1 MQIILDGLKLAGH
14 GNQSIDKLR
23 KKYSGVSGEYK
34 HLQKLHPILIHIFK
48 NQKADMIVCKHS
60 NRVQEFIRHTK
71 ENLLLTCHLEIQKAT
86 G

>member
-34 HLQKLHPILIHIFK
+34 HLQKFTPYS
-48 NQKADMIVCKHS
+48 DS
-60 NRVQEFIRHTK
+60 
-71 ENLLLTCHLEIQKAT
+71 HL
-86 G
+86 